1 MDNMKKQN
9 KIYNNEINNV
19 MNKEKISYRR
29 KYQLINSNKNKNDEI
44 HINNN
49 FPNKTNIL
57 YSSKKLTNSSD
68 IKLNKNQNEKQNQ
81 NKEFDKY
88 ININNNQKL
97 NSAKKRYIFPI
108 EKNNEITKQKKVKCF
123 SKV

>member
-19 MNKEKISYRR
+19 MNNEKISYRR
-29 KYQLINSNKNKNDEI
+29 KYQLVNSNKNKNDEI

-57 YSSKKLTNSSD
+57 YSSKKPTNSSD
-68 IKLNKNQNEKQNQ
+68 IKLNKNQ
-81 NKEFDKY
+81 
-88 ININNNQKL
+88 I
-97 NSAKKRYIFPI
+97 
-108 EKNNEITKQKKVKCF
+108 
-123 SKV
+123 